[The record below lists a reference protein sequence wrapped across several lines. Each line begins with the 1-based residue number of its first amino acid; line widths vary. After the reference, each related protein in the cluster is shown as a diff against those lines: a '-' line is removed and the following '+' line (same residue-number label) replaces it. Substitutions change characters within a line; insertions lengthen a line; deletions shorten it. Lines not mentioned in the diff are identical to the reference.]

1 MHTALDANA
10 CGALALPPA
19 AFVIHPEPHAK
30 GGWSYAVGDLDGD
43 KRLEIATTSTAYRSV
58 RGDFYAA
65 VHVEQK
71 PGCFRFLGIAYGSIV
86 TEDDLLFG
94 WREPGALLVSARS
107 HWLMRDEVGEYRK
120 EGRRLVL
127 HRTRACVRDG
137 ETGNARCT
145 AWAPAGDV
153 PLTPDRELA
162 IPEEMPTASA
172 LTPVPPPRW
181 AIEDL
186 QDERPR

>member
-1 MHTALDANA
+1 MAHTALDANA

-19 AFVIHPEPHAK
+19 AFAIDAKPHAK

-65 VHVEQK
+65 VHAEEK
-71 PGCFRFLGIAYGSIV
+71 PGCFRLLGIVYGSVV
-86 TEDDLLFG
+86 TEDEPLFA
-94 WREPGALLVSARS
+94 WHEPGSLLVNARS
-107 HWLMRDEVGEYRK
+107 RWLLRDEVGEYRK
-120 EGRRLVL
+120 VGQRLVL

-137 ETGNARCT
+137 EIGDARCT

-162 IPEEMPTASA
+162 IPEEMPAASA
-172 LTPVPPPRW
+172 LTPVP
-181 AIEDL
+181 
-186 QDERPR
+186 RPR